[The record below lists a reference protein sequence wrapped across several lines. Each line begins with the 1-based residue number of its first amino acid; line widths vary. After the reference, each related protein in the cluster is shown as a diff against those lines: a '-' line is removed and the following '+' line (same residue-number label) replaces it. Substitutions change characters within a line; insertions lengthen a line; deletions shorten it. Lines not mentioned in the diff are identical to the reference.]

1 MGQLNDEMKVTG
13 FAKGA
18 GRVLAALLV
27 AALFGCGGSAV
38 KRDTKRLKS
47 KCNVVRGDPVSEEG
61 ARCIAKLYGIQNK
74 KNCPME
80 VDRPADFPESVF
92 RVRES
97 CNGLGVIVA
106 ESNGRV
112 LAIVAYDEIL
122 Y

>member
-1 MGQLNDEMKVTG
+1 MTI
-13 FAKGA
+13 A

-27 AALFGCGGSAV
+27 AAVVGCGGSAV

-47 KCNVVRGDPVSEEG
+47 KCNVVRGDPVAEHG
-61 ARCIAKLYGIQNK
+61 ARCIARLYGIQDK
-74 KNCPME
+74 QNCPME
-80 VDRPADFPESVF
+80 VDRPADFRESVF

-112 LAIVAYDEIL
+112 LAIVAYDETL

>member
-1 MGQLNDEMKVTG
+1 MKRTG

-18 GRVLAALLV
+18 GRLLAALLV
-27 AALFGCGGSAV
+27 AALFGCGSAV
-38 KRDTKRLKS
+38 KKDTNRLKS
-47 KCNVVRGDPVSEEG
+47 KCNLVPGDPVSEEG
-61 ARCIAKLYGIQNK
+61 ARCIAELYGIQNK

-80 VDRPADFPESVF
+80 VDRPTDFPASVF

-106 ESNGRV
+106 ESNGQV

-122 Y
+122 YQ

>member
-1 MGQLNDEMKVTG
+1 MAMM
-13 FAKGA
+13 F
-18 GRVLAALLV
+18 V
-27 AALFGCGGSAV
+27 AASGCGGSAV

-47 KCNVVRGDPVSEEG
+47 KCKLVRGDPVSEEG

-80 VDRPADFPESVF
+80 LDRPADFPESVF

-112 LAIVAYDEIL
+112 LAIVTYDEIL

>member
-1 MGQLNDEMKVTG
+1 MQVTK
-13 FAKGA
+13 FTKGA
-18 GRVLAALLV
+18 GRLLAALLV

-38 KRDTKRLKS
+38 KKDTRRLKS
-47 KCNVVRGDPVSEEG
+47 KCNLVRGDPVSEQG
-61 ARCIAKLYGIQNK
+61 ARCIAGLYGIQNK
-74 KNCPME
+74 KSCPME
-80 VDRPADFPESVF
+80 VDRPADFPTSVF